1 MPKDETKQISPDV
14 VNHTPKAVPAE
25 LGMAGLAEEIRLR
38 AYALYEARG
47 GEPGHELADWVQ
59 AENEVL
65 ERAFQAADQIL
76 IAGPAPGPG
85 LPVPLD
91 IAGLASGTETPP

>member
-1 MPKDETKQISPDV
+1 MPKVETNQINPDE
-14 VNHTPKAVPAE
+14 VNHTAKAVPAE
-25 LGMAGLAEEIRLR
+25 LGMAGLTEEIRLR

-59 AENEVL
+59 AEHEVL
-65 ERAFQAADQIL
+65 ERAFQAEDRIL

-85 LPVPLD
+85 VPVPLD
-91 IAGLASGTETPP
+91 IAGLASGMETPP